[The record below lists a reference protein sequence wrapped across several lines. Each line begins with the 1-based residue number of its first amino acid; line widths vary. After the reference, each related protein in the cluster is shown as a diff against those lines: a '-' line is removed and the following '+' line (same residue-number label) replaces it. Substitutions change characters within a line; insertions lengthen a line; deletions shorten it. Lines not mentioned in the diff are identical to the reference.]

1 MSWAGKKVL
10 VLGAGESG
18 LSMARHLADA
28 GASLRVA
35 DTREAPPGAAAL
47 RAALPEA
54 DVQWGPFTA
63 SLFEG
68 VDAVVASPGV
78 PVSGPLADAAVLEA
92 QKSGVAIIGDVELF
106 ARALAEEKEA
116 SGYAP
121 KVLAIT
127 GTNGKTTVTALT
139 AFLARHAG
147 RGAVAAGN
155 ISPAVLDAWRDA
167 KGAGA
172 LPDVW
177 VLELSSY
184 QLETTAS
191 LHPDAAV
198 MLNLSEDHLDR
209 HGDMQAYA
217 AAKARIFAGG
227 GLQILNRDDPASM
240 AMRRPFTAKNKRDV
254 APIVVTF
261 GSSEPHP
268 EHGEHEYGLVREA
281 RPGGLVWLAEGANR
295 LMPLDV
301 LKIKG
306 LHNAMNALAALALN
320 RAIGLPLAPML
331 KALKD
336 YAGEAHR
343 VQAIAE
349 VAGVTYIDDSKGTNV
364 GATLAALGGLG
375 GELRDG
381 RKIVLIAGGDGKGQN
396 FAPLARPVASYCR
409 AVMLIGRDAGL
420 LRAALADTGVTLAD
434 CATLEQAVAASAR
447 VAQSGDLALLSPAC
461 ASFDMFRNYGHRA
474 SVFMAAV
481 RDLGREPSQEESVA
495 QEVGEPQPGVAGVA
509 EVPSPEAA
517 GTQAQA
523 VGEPPAAMDPSAAA
537 ESAHEDVAPQ
547 LDPARSSDIGGT
559 DAAAN
564 DADAA
569 PPPEGGTHG

>member
-1 MSWAGKKVL
+1 MSWEGKKVL

-47 RAALPEA
+47 RDALPEA
-54 DVQWGPFTA
+54 EVLWGPFTA

-78 PVSGPLADAAVLEA
+78 PVSGPLADAAVLA
-92 QKSGVAIIGDVELF
+92 AKKSGVAIIGDVELF

-217 AAKARIFAGG
+217 ATKARIFAGG

-434 CATLEQAVAASAR
+434 CATLEQAVAAAAR
-447 VAQSGDLALLSPAC
+447 IAQSGDLVLLSPAC

-523 VGEPPAAMDPSAAA
+523 VGEPPEAMDTSAAA

-547 LDPARSSDIGGT
+547 LDPARSSDIGST
-559 DAAAN
+559 DVAAN

>member
-47 RAALPEA
+47 LEAVPAAE
-54 DVQWGPFTA
+54 VVWGPFSA
-63 SLFEG
+63 ALFEG
-68 VDAVVASPGV
+68 VDAVAASPGV

-217 AAKARIFAGG
+217 ATKARIFAGG

-434 CATLEQAVAASAR
+434 CATLEQAVAAAAR
-447 VAQSGDLALLSPAC
+447 VAQSGDLVLLSPAC
-461 ASFDMFRNYGHRA
+461 ASFDMFRTMGIAPLCSWRRCATWDASRRRKNPSRRKRA
-474 SVFMAAV
+474 S
-481 RDLGREPSQEESVA
+481 RNR
-495 QEVGEPQPGVAGVA
+495 
-509 EVPSPEAA
+509 
-517 GTQAQA
+517 
-523 VGEPPAAMDPSAAA
+523 
-537 ESAHEDVAPQ
+537 
-547 LDPARSSDIGGT
+547 
-559 DAAAN
+559 
-564 DADAA
+564 
-569 PPPEGGTHG
+569 